1 MTFIGIK
8 QTFIGLIVMSSVF
21 VSVALSIPAQAQS
34 NGAAQ
39 GIEIS
44 PALVDLNAERGQT
57 YTVKLKVTNVTA
69 ATLVYTSE
77 VNDFTSKDESGAPQI
92 LIGENLPTSA
102 SVVDWVTTEQEFTL
116 QSRESRT
123 IVASI
128 TIPDD
133 AEPGGHYGAIRF
145 SGRTPELQETGV
157 GLSASAGM
165 LMLIR
170 VSGDIN
176 ESANVASFFT
186 ANGDTQSFFFETS
199 PVKFVTRIKNDGNI
213 HVKPIGSIELRDMF
227 GNIVSTIPVNDS
239 KSNVL
244 PNSIRKFENEYKSDW
259 MFGLYTANLTLGY
272 GTTGQ
277 AITNS
282 ITFWVIPYKLV
293 LIVLLALVTLVFIVR
308 RLLKVYNRR
317 IIEKA
322 KHEFNAK
329 TKTKNTTT
337 KKKR

>member
-1 MTFIGIK
+1 MTILGIK
-8 QTFIGLIVMSSVF
+8 KTLIGLILMSSVF
-21 VSVALSIPAQAQS
+21 VATALPAPTHAQS

-57 YTVKLKVTNVTA
+57 YTIKLKVTNVTPA
-69 ATLVYTSE
+69 ALVYTSE

-92 LIGENLPTSA
+92 LIGENLPSTA

-123 IVASI
+123 ILASI
-128 TIPDD
+128 TIPSD

-145 SGRTPELQETGV
+145 SGRAPELQETGV

-170 VSGDIN
+170 VSGEIN

-186 ANGDTQSFFFETS
+186 ANADGQSFFFENS
-199 PVKFVTRIKNDGNI
+199 PIKFVTRIKNDGNI

-227 GNIVSTIPVNDS
+227 GNIVSTMPVNDS

-244 PNSIRKFENEYKSDW
+244 PSSIRKFENEYKSDW

-282 ITFWVIPYKLV
+282 ITFWVIPYKLI
-293 LIVLLALVTLVFIVR
+293 LIVLLVLFTVVFIAR
-308 RLLKVYNRR
+308 KLIKVYNRR

-329 TKTKNTTT
+329 NKNKNTTT
-337 KKKR
+337 KKR